1 MKLKPTMCEAEI
13 LDVILREIR
22 RTDGQVFI
30 YVDPY
35 LMGGGANVTISHNP
49 NANAYSF
56 DGEIRG
62 FPRRRRRRRRR

>member
-1 MKLKPTMCEAEI
+1 MKLKPTKCEAEI

-22 RTDGQVFI
+22 KTCGQVFI

-35 LMGGGANVTISHNP
+35 VGGGGANVTVSHNP
-49 NANAYSF
+49 LADAYSF

-62 FPRRRRRRRRR
+62 FPRPRKRR